1 MQRSV
6 SPFSRNVWVTAALI
20 LLFSGGFGIY
30 ALLESQVDRL
40 NNVRHQSIF
49 LANELRQSSDD
60 LTRMARTF
68 VVTGDPVYKAH
79 YQAILAILD
88 GKKPRPQNYQDVYWD
103 LVLVN
108 GPMPRPDSG
117 QSIALLELMREA
129 GFTSQE
135 LEKLAQAKANSDG
148 LTRTEFEAMRLMEIK
163 GPQASANQVQARLM
177 LHDDKYHR
185 AKASIMK
192 PIAEFSAMVEQRTLN
207 AVQAAQT
214 QAAAVRTV
222 LIFLGLGL
230 LFSLT
235 RISKALRTTLGGSV
249 DTVYGHISR
258 IGSGDFS
265 TPISVAGTANRSVL
279 GLLAQTQT
287 NLHNIDTERT
297 RAQALRE
304 KALRESETLMSAI
317 KVHSIVSITDAAG
330 TITYANDM
338 FSQISGYSNAEL
350 LGANHRIVKSDAQT
364 DEYWRAMW
372 KTISSGYPWR
382 DVVCNRRKDGSPYWV
397 DTVIAPFFN
406 EAGQVEKYIS
416 IRTDVSTL
424 RAAKEALAV
433 ERSRL
438 NNIIS
443 ATRAGTWELNLET
456 GECIVN
462 AQWAALYGYALEE
475 VTPNPSAFWLPRVHP
490 EDVHSAGEKLKQH
503 CAGETNYFEIEIRVR
518 HKQGHWVWQQTR
530 GKLFTYTAHGKPQW
544 MYGIDLGVTQAKE
557 AQEQLKQSEL
567 SLRDNAAFLVRAG
580 RIAGIG
586 RWQLDLLL
594 DCVTWSDQTCHI
606 HDVAPGHSPTP
617 GEAIAF
623 FAPEA
628 RAEIHS
634 AIDAATRA
642 GKPWDLELP
651 LITAMGRRIWVRTA
665 GEAEYIDGKRTRL
678 VGIFQDVTQ
687 RHQLEH
693 EVHQKNALMQN
704 ILANIPV
711 GLSVMDGQLNM
722 VVDNQQFRE
731 LLELPNSLFAGSR
744 TTFES
749 IIQFNAARGEY
760 GVGDRESIVR
770 GIVERAR
777 LALPHH
783 FQRQRGNG
791 KTLEVRGAPMPD
803 GGFVTTYSD
812 ITNLV
817 KATEAA
823 EEASRSKGQFVANMS
838 HEIRTPM
845 NAILG
850 MLKLLHNTDLSPRQ
864 LDYTSKTE
872 GAAKSLLGL
881 LNDILDFSKMDA
893 GKMTLDPQPFRV
905 DRLLRDLSVI
915 LSANVGAKP
924 IEVLF
929 DIDPT
934 TPKMLTGDAMRLQ
947 QVLINLA
954 GNAIKFTKQ
963 GEVVVQIRVLSTVG
977 TGSHAKTTLRIAVR
991 DSGIGIAPENQ
1002 AHIFEDFSQAEGS
1015 TTRRFGGTGLGLS
1028 ISKRLVTLL
1037 GGELALDSA
1046 LGVGST
1052 FHFTLTLDAVDITP
1066 DMADIPT
1073 ERLLGTLSVLVVDDN
1088 PVARELLMS
1097 MAQSWGWQVDVAASG
1112 VDALALVAARKTAA
1126 KAPYQVLFV
1135 DWHMPSMD
1143 GWETIDRIRQQNPD
1157 IAAPITVMVSA
1168 NGRDMLSQ
1176 RSAQEQARLHAFLV
1190 KPVTA
1195 SMLFDAVADARAGL
1209 SNLRAKPRVRSNT
1222 KGRLEGLRL
1231 LVVED
1236 NAINQ
1241 QVAQELLSAE
1251 GALVQV
1257 AGNGQLGVTAVAQA
1271 SPAFDAVLMD
1281 LQMPV
1286 MDGYAATQAIRH
1298 ELGLTALPVIAMT
1311 ANAMASDRA
1320 DCLAAGMN
1328 DHVGK
1333 PFDLQ
1338 HLVTVLLNHTKRS
1351 PSTRSEVRVITEA
1364 PQSPTDAFDTTS
1376 ALERMGGNTE
1386 LYATI
1391 LQAYLTEIAELPNQ
1405 LDALLVCGDIQGA
1418 GRLLH
1423 TLKGLSATVGAT
1435 SMSDIAL
1442 TLERSIKVSDANS
1455 NHDELR
1461 SRFRQAITTTAH
1473 ALEKIAHEFQQASTQ
1488 DVPPLPVQ
1496 ATPDLSVLL
1505 LAELNELQV
1514 LLQTSDMR
1522 ALDVHARLHRG
1533 QNSERPDVAAIATGF
1548 SKMDR
1553 TIAAFDFAQAAVE
1566 CAALVDLIGHQVRAI
1581 SRQAPGASASS
1592 V

>member
-6 SPFSRNVWVTAALI
+6 SPFSRNVWITAALI

-30 ALLESQVDRL
+30 ALLEAQVNRL
-40 NNVRHQSIF
+40 NEARHQSIF
-49 LANELRQSSDD
+49 LSNELRQSSDD
-60 LTRMARTF
+60 LTRMVRTF

-79 YQAILAILD
+79 YQAILDIRD
-88 GKKPRPQNYQDVYWD
+88 GKRPRPENYQDVYWD
-103 LVLVN
+103 LVLPN
-108 GPMPRPDSG
+108 GPMPRPDG
-117 QSIALLELMREA
+117 AQSIALLELMRQA
-129 GFTSQE
+129 GFTRE
-135 LEKLAQAKANSDG
+135 EFDKLAQAKANSDG
-148 LTRTEFEAMRLMEIK
+148 LTLTEFEAIRLMETQ
-163 GPQASANQVQARLM
+163 GPQATANQARARLI
-177 LHDDKYHR
+177 LHDEQYHR

-192 PIAEFSAMVEQRTLN
+192 PIAEFSATVEQRTLN
-207 AVQAAQT
+207 AVQTAQT
-214 QAAAVRTV
+214 QAAALRTV
-222 LIFLGLGL
+222 LILVGLGL
-230 LFSLT
+230 LFSLS

-249 DTVYGHISR
+249 DVVHSLIAR

-265 TPISVAGTANRSVL
+265 TPISVADAASQSVL
-279 GLLAQTQT
+279 GLLAQTQA
-287 NLHNIDTERT
+287 NLRNIDTERT
-297 RAQALRE
+297 RARAARE
-304 KALRESETLMSAI
+304 EALRESETLMRAI
-317 KVHSIVSITDAAG
+317 EMHSIVSITDAAG
-330 TITYANDM
+330 TIIYANDM
-338 FSQISGYSNAEL
+338 FSQVSGYSNAEL
-350 LGANHRIVKSDAQT
+350 LGANHRMVKSDVQT
-364 DEYWRAMW
+364 DEYWGAMW

-382 DVVCNRRKDGSPYWV
+382 DLICNRRKDGSPYWV

-424 RAAKEALAV
+424 RAAKEALAAD
-433 ERSRL
+433 RSRL
-438 NNIIS
+438 NNIIT
-443 ATRAGTWELNLET
+443 ATHAGAWELNLET

-462 AQWAALYGYALEE
+462 AQWADLFGYTLEE
-475 VTPNPSAFWLPRVHP
+475 VGPNANAFWRARVHP
-490 EDVHSAGEKLKQH
+490 DDLRMAGEKLKQH
-503 CAGETNYFEIEIRVR
+503 CDGATDYYEFEARVR
-518 HKQGHWVWQQTR
+518 HKDGHWVWQQTR
-530 GKLFTYTAHGKPQW
+530 GKLFTRSAQGKPLW
-544 MYGIDLGVTQAKE
+544 MYGIDLDVTQAKE

-617 GEAIAF
+617 SEAIAY

-628 RAEIHS
+628 RAEIQN
-634 AIDAATRA
+634 AIEAATRA

-704 ILANIPV
+704 ILDNIPV
-711 GLSVMDGQLNM
+711 GLSVMDGQLDM

-731 LLELPNSLFAGSR
+731 LLELPDSLFGGPR

-749 IIQFNAARGEY
+749 IIQFNAERGEY
-760 GVGDRESIVR
+760 GEGDPESMVR
-770 GIVERAR
+770 SIVERAR
-777 LALPHH
+777 LALPHQ

-934 TPKMLTGDAMRLQ
+934 TPKMLMGDAMRLQ

-963 GEVVVQIRVLSTVG
+963 GEVVVQIRVINTVG

-1028 ISKRLVTLL
+1028 ISKRLVALM

-1052 FHFTLTLDAVDITP
+1052 FHFTLALDAVNVTP
-1066 DMADIPT
+1066 DTADIPT
-1073 ERLLGTLSVLVVDDN
+1073 ERLLGPLSVLVVDDN

-1097 MAQSWGWQVDVAASG
+1097 MSQSWGWQVDGAASG
-1112 VDALALVAARKTAA
+1112 AEALALVAARKAAA

-1135 DWHMPSMD
+1135 DWHMPAMD
-1143 GWETIDRIRQQNPD
+1143 GWETIDRIRQQDPNT
-1157 IAAPITVMVSA
+1157 AAPITVMVSA

-1209 SNLRAKPRVRSNT
+1209 SNLRAKPRARSNT

-1236 NAINQ
+1236 NLINQ

-1271 SPAFDAVLMD
+1271 SVAFDAVLMD

-1286 MDGYAATQAIRH
+1286 MDGYAATQAIRQ

-1338 HLVTVLLNHTKRS
+1338 HLITVLLNHTKRS
-1351 PSTRSEVRVITEA
+1351 PSTRSEVRVPVEPA
-1364 PQSPTDAFDTTS
+1364 LSPTGAFDTTS
-1376 ALERMGGNTE
+1376 ALERMGGNTG
-1386 LYATI
+1386 LYASI

-1405 LDALLVCGDIQGA
+1405 LDAFLACGDKQGA

-1442 TLERSIKVSDANS
+1442 TMERSIKVSDANS
-1455 NHDELR
+1455 KHDELR
-1461 SRFRQAITTTAH
+1461 SRFRQAITTTSH
-1473 ALEKIAHEFQQASTQ
+1473 ALEKIAHEFRQTSTQ
-1488 DVPPLPVQ
+1488 DVPTLPVQ
-1496 ATPDLSVLL
+1496 ATPDPSGLV
-1505 LAELNELQV
+1505 AGLNELQV

-1533 QNSERPDVAAIATGF
+1533 QNSDTSDVEAITTGF

-1553 TIAAFDFAQAAVE
+1553 AITSFDFAQAAIE
-1566 CAALVDLIGHQVRAI
+1566 CAALVDLIGRQAI
-1581 SRQAPGASASS
+1581 SPANPATR
-1592 V
+1592 